1 MGQFCRYRH
10 LKFKISVSLIQFR
23 LKSILVLEVDELEFG
38 SKIAEQRQ
46 ELEVLRHHQY
56 RMLLVLP
63 NSNFIDYCHR
73 L

>member
-1 MGQFCRYRH
+1 MGQSCQYRH

-56 RMLLVLP
+56 RMPLDLP
-63 NSNFIDYCHR
+63 NSNFIDYYH
-73 L
+73 